1 MTATMIRG
9 IPILGQL
16 VGTYF
21 AGQGLGQ
28 PHPATISLGG
38 DGTSW
43 VKKIAWNSWGGPT
56 AVGVGTGYWEGP
68 GQIAAGAT
76 PEPATIEA
84 FDRET
89 CAGKPM
95 YGAVEWYFPEQGQH
109 FDPAHYEDICTG
121 QSVDLTCPLFYVQA
135 TALLQSR
142 PSTRGD
148 VAESPTCAGSSWAQA
163 LMLTKYSDRHGSG
176 VPIGFATFHR
186 ESGGRWVVVASFIH
200 RDVSTFRGPPAAY
213 CRTLAATGAPSSL
226 ACSPP
231 TTQPYPSGR
240 PDW

>member
-1 MTATMIRG
+1 MTAKMVRG
-9 IPILGQL
+9 VPLLGQL

-28 PHPATISLGG
+28 PHPVTISLGG

-43 VKKIAWNSWGGPT
+43 VKNIAWNSWGGPT

-89 CAGKPM
+89 CGGKPM
-95 YGAVEWYFPEQGQH
+95 YGALEWYFPEHGQH
-109 FDPAHYEDICTG
+109 FDPKHYEDVCTG
-121 QSVDLTCPLFYVQA
+121 QSVDLTCRLSYVQA
-135 TALLQSR
+135 TALLQSH

-148 VAESPTCAGSSWAQA
+148 VAESPTCTGSSWAQA
-163 LMLTKYSDRHGSG
+163 LMLTGYFTTHSAG
-176 VPIGFATFHR
+176 VPVGFATFHR
-186 ESGGRWVVVASFIH
+186 ESGGRWVVATSFIH
-200 RDVSTFRGPPAAY
+200 RDVSTFRGAPAGY
-213 CRTLAATGAPSSL
+213 CRTLAAKGAPSSL
-226 ACSPP
+226 RCSPP